1 MSTKISTTTNN
12 TTKVAKPATKEV
24 KPLDLQKVD
33 TTQSNDDATPRME
46 EVKKEKKPRKVEKT
60 IGGLNLEQY
69 LRALLIRDANIQL
82 SAALATWDMI
92 TAQIAN
98 GDLKNTSRS
107 NKNKKPSTDEPKEK
121 TPYQKFGIWLKEQ
134 TPEYKAMKLTE
145 FTQLQASLWK
155 AAEGDEWKQ
164 ENNYVEPVSSKKNKK
179 PSKPADDNDDEEE
192 KAPVKP
198 AKKPTA
204 AAVKPA
210 KVVKKPA
217 KVPEPEPESDVEAD
231 DFEDDQEV
239 EDDDE

>member
-1 MSTKISTTTNN
+1 MSTKISNTTTN

-46 EVKKEKKPRKVEKT
+46 EVKKEKKVRKVEKT

-69 LRALLIRDANIQL
+69 LRALLLRDANIQL

-92 TAQIAN
+92 TAQIES

-107 NKNKKPSTDEPKEK
+107 NKNKKSSTDEPKEK
-121 TPYQKFGIWLKEQ
+121 TPYQKFGQWLKEQ
-134 TPEYKAMKLTE
+134 NPEYKVMKLTE
-145 FTQLQASLWK
+145 FTQLQSSLWK
-155 AAEGDEWKQ
+155 SAEGDEWKQ
-164 ENNYVEPVSSKKNKK
+164 ENNYVEPASSKKNKK
-179 PSKPADDNDDEEE
+179 PSKPADENDDEEE

-210 KVVKKPA
+210 KVAKKPA
-217 KVPEPEPESDVEAD
+217 KVPEPESDVDAD
-231 DFEDDQEV
+231 DFDDAQEV
-239 EDDDE
+239 EDDE

>member
-1 MSTKISTTTNN
+1 MSAINTVKVSNTTNN
-12 TTKVAKPATKEV
+12 TTKVAKPATKDV

-33 TTQSNDDATPRME
+33 SSQQEEHTPRME
-46 EVKKEKKPRKVEKT
+46 EVKKEKKVRKVEKT

-69 LRALLIRDANIQL
+69 LRALLLRDANIQL

-92 TAQIAN
+92 TAQIES

-107 NKNKKPSTDEPKEK
+107 NKNKKSSTDEPKEK

-134 TPEYKAMKLTE
+134 NPDYKLMKLTE

-155 AAEGDEWKQ
+155 GTEGDEWKQ
-164 ENNYVEPVSSKKNKK
+164 DNNYVEPASSKKNKK
-179 PSKPADDNDDEEE
+179 TSKPSDDDDDE
-192 KAPVKP
+192 KAPAKP

-204 AAVKPA
+204 AAVKPS
-210 KVVKKPA
+210 KVAKKPA
-217 KVPEPEPESDVEAD
+217 KAHEPESDVEAD
-231 DFEDDQEV
+231 DFEDAQEV